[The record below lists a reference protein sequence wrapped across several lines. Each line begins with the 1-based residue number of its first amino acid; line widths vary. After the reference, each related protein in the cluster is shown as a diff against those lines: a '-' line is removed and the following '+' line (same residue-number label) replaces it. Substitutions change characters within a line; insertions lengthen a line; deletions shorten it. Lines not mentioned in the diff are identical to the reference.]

1 MPATSSAKS
10 TMRNY
15 KKYEKS
21 RKHYQMTAIIL
32 QTPSTKA
39 QNFVIELIIQNSCFE
54 ETQGATRKLR
64 KTIH

>member
-32 QTPSTKA
+32 QTPST
-39 QNFVIELIIQNSCFE
+39 NFVIELIIQNSCFE